1 MPLGSRFGMKFKTAL
16 SGLIILLVAVSSS
29 VAADRTETI
38 RFDRG
43 TTFKTLTGTIRGY
56 DGVKYQVGA
65 TAGQVMSALF
75 KPGNNACYMN
85 VAAPGSETA
94 IFNGSSTGNEYSG
107 NLQVSGNYT
116 IQVYLMRNAAR
127 RNERCKY
134 SLTVEITGPTKAA
147 SPASGDALVPG
158 TEFNATGN
166 VPCARSAGQPMN
178 SCRFG
183 VVRAGRGSANVTVF
197 WPDGGNRV
205 IVFEKGIPASFGQS
219 QADGDAS
226 LTYNRSAD
234 LFLIMIGAQRFE
246 IPDAVV
252 NGG

>member
-1 MPLGSRFGMKFKTAL
+1 MKFKAAL
-16 SGLIILLVAVSSS
+16 SGLIILLIAASSS

-43 TTFKTLTGTIRGY
+43 ATFKTLTGTIRGY

-65 TAGQVMSALF
+65 SAGQVMSVLF

-107 NLQVSGNYT
+107 NVQVSGNYT
-116 IQVYLMRNAAR
+116 IQVYLMRSAAR
-127 RNERCKY
+127 RNESCKY
-134 SLTVEITGPTKAA
+134 GLTVEITGPTKAA

-158 TEFNATGN
+158 TKFNATGN

-183 VVRAGRGSANVTVF
+183 VVRTGRGSAQVTVF
-197 WPDGGNRV
+197 WPDVGNRV
-205 IVFEKGIPASFGQS
+205 IVFEKGIPSSFGRS

-226 LTYNRSAD
+226 LSYNRNAD
-234 LFLIMIGAQRFE
+234 LFLITIGAERFE